1 MKKILSLALAL
12 ALVCTCLASV
22 AMADVDPSKLDP
34 YEIEW
39 YTLGETANSEDVV
52 TAAINDYLTEKF
64 NATLKMY
71 KNSNNDHLQKLQMM
85 VAANEKYDLAFIS
98 NQYGNYVAQE
108 AFYPLTDLLNEYGQ
122 DILAIYPKALWDCVT
137 IGGEKYAIVTHKYSC
152 DYFYFGV
159 SKTQSDA
166 VGVSTDWVT
175 DTSLDRD
182 GRWAAFLNWIKEMKA
197 AGGDTNGYVTGMGT
211 GPFGSL
217 YPIDSMTGSASDPG
231 AVIIGDNSF
240 SNQEPNVVFNQFA
253 TPEFEEYCKQ
263 VRELFNLGCLPI
275 DPSTSVTWANG
286 DPAVSTQDS
295 MAKRLPGYCVTYAQ
309 EFLEYRPNYSF
320 TNTQKLYGSMNA
332 IGADSGDPARVM
344 MFLNE
349 MIANTEF
356 ANMVFYGLEDVSY
369 TRTEEGQIKKN
380 TDEWNMTTWSLP
392 GFCTA
397 EPDTTLPIN
406 MNEMYEA
413 FDKEL
418 VYSNNIGFVFDE
430 NPILAELG
438 AIRNITKEYLDPLTK
453 GLADPETELP
463 KFLDALNAAGVDTV
477 LAEEQAQL
485 DAWREREGKN

>member
-1 MKKILSLALAL
+1 
-12 ALVCTCLASV
+12 
-22 AMADVDPSKLDP
+22 
-34 YEIEW
+34 
-39 YTLGETANSEDVV
+39 
-52 TAAINDYLTEKF
+52 
-64 NATLKMY
+64 
-71 KNSNNDHLQKLQMM
+71 
-85 VAANEKYDLAFIS
+85 
-98 NQYGNYVAQE
+98 
-108 AFYPLTDLLNEYGQ
+108 
-122 DILAIYPKALWDCVT
+122 
-137 IGGEKYAIVTHKYSC
+137 
-152 DYFYFGV
+152 
-159 SKTQSDA
+159 
-166 VGVSTDWVT
+166 
-175 DTSLDRD
+175 
-182 GRWAAFLNWIKEMKA
+182 
-197 AGGDTNGYVTGMGT
+197 
-211 GPFGSL
+211 
-217 YPIDSMTGSASDPG
+217 
-231 AVIIGDNSF
+231 
-240 SNQEPNVVFNQFA
+240 
-253 TPEFEEYCKQ
+253 
-263 VRELFNLGCLPI
+263 
-275 DPSTSVTWANG
+275 
-286 DPAVSTQDS
+286 
-295 MAKRLPGYCVTYAQ
+295 
-309 EFLEYRPNYSF
+309 
-320 TNTQKLYGSMNA
+320 MNA

-485 DAWREREGKN
+485 NAWREREGKN